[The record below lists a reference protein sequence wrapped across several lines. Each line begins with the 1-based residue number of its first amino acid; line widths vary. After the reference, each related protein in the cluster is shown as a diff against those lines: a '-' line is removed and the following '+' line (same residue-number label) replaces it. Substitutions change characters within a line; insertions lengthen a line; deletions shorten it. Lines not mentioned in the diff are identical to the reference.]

1 MEATQRIACNADLIN
16 PLFTMGIQVSCVL
29 VLSHFFH
36 LVLKPLGQPG
46 PIAQILAGVVIGPS
60 ALSKIGV
67 VKKTFHSSSE
77 DYYQIL
83 GLFSRIFFMF
93 LIGLQLDLPYA
104 MRNMRRVGTV
114 ALGGAITCSVFGA
127 AVSLFLYDVL
137 EIKGSKFLF
146 ALALMIIITNAASPV
161 AIRLAV
167 DYKLATS
174 DVGRLVISS
183 SLINDI
189 CCALLVCLMSIFSA
203 ASSKIGGKI
212 RNGFLCLILLGVV
225 VILNKHLSLWL
236 NKRNRN
242 LKHLK
247 NTEFFCVLS
256 LIVATAM
263 FIEWSGY
270 SSIVSCFLMGM
281 MYPREGKTARTLMHK
296 LSYSIH
302 TFVLPVYF
310 GYTGFQVDLGHL
322 KSLENAEIVGAIVLL
337 SIGGKITGTLGACR
351 SLNIPVTQGV
361 VLAFLLNVKGNVDLV
376 LVGSAVQNYKWSAKA
391 NNLLLITIM
400 INTVI
405 VGPVVALIVS
415 RETKSFGYCHVPFE
429 RQDPERELRILACV
443 HGPRHVPTMARII
456 QSSNGAQSTPIS
468 PFLMHLIELP
478 EKTKTNLMY
487 NQLQD
492 DELSD
497 DDDYGGNDVVEI
509 NDIVDAFF
517 AETGI
522 MTRQLKVVSP
532 FATMYEEV
540 CNGAEDLR
548 ASIILLPF
556 HKHQRIDG
564 KMESGKEGVRIT
576 NQKVLRHAT
585 CTVAILVDR
594 VPQHVAI
601 LFFGGPDDREALA
614 YGRSMGMHPHVNLT
628 VIRFLPESSKDHD
641 AGMRIASYR
650 DEVLMSI
657 PGRENENEEDN
668 AFLANFYNRYVTSG
682 RVGYVEKYVDNG
694 EQTVNALRQMGDM
707 YSLFIV
713 GKGGRGQCPITI
725 GMSDWEECPE
735 LGTVG
740 DLLASADFDGSVL
753 VIQQHRH
760 QKIELI
766 ED

>member
-29 VLSHFFH
+29 VLS
-36 LVLKPLGQPG
+36 L
-46 PIAQILAGVVIGPS
+46 
-60 ALSKIGV
+60 LSPCL
-67 VKKTFHSSSE
+67 E
-77 DYYQIL
+77 A
-83 GLFSRIFFMF
+83 SRRHCC
-93 LIGLQLDLPYA
+93 A
-104 MRNMRRVGTV
+104 W
-114 ALGGAITCSVFGA
+114 GAITCSVFGA

-337 SIGGKITGTLGACR
+337 SIGGKITGTLSACR
-351 SLNIPVTQGV
+351 SLNIP
-361 VLAFLLNVKGNVDLV
+361 
-376 LVGSAVQNYKWSAKA
+376 KWSAKA

-492 DELSD
+492 DELK
-497 DDDYGGNDVVEI
+497 I

-594 VPQHVAI
+594 GFWLVGAPQGLGFEVPQHVAI